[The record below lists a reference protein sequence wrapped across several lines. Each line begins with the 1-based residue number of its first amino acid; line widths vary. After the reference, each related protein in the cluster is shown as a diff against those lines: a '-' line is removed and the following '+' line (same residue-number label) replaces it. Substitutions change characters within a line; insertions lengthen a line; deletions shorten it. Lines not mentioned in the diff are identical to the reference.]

1 MNISE
6 ENVKRV
12 DWQGILAFV
21 MVTIALTWPAEI
33 MAYLKGVRF
42 GGTSAQADQAG
53 AFLLIAVTVVPAFS
67 AWIVRATAT
76 KEGFATAG
84 LRMCRWQY
92 YALTWIA
99 VPWIYLVIY
108 GLSLALGFA
117 HFNAAFAQFT
127 PAQISWTLAASLSI
141 FIIPA
146 LLPAFGS
153 QFGWT
158 GFVLPKLLPLGRWP
172 AAIGYGLLWGVSLLP
187 LAAVGYLYSGHP
199 AGYVLIVLF
208 TCALAMIEAA
218 LRIRAG
224 SLYLS
229 IFFAAAFSS
238 QAHGIA
244 PVAVLVTQPLLG
256 GIAGVVGIVV
266 LAAIGAW
273 LLATTPQAAIDAVL
287 ALPAKSRARRTG
299 RSRSA

>member
-1 MNISE
+1 MKISE
-6 ENVKRV
+6 ENAKRV

-21 MVTIALTWPAEI
+21 MLTIALTWPAEI

-42 GGTSAQADQAG
+42 GGTSAADQSS

-84 LRMCRWQY
+84 LRMGRWQY
-92 YALTWIA
+92 FALTWIA

-108 GLSLALGFA
+108 GSSLALGLA
-117 HFNAAFAQFT
+117 RFNPAFAQFA
-127 PAQISWTLAASLSI
+127 PAQISWTLAASLSL
-141 FIIPA
+141 FIVPA
-146 LLPAFGS
+146 LVPAFGS

-172 AAIGYGLLWGVSLLP
+172 AAIGYGLLWGATLLP
-187 LAAVGYLYSGHP
+187 LAALGYLYAGYP

-208 TCALAMIEAA
+208 TCALGMVEAA

-244 PVAVLVTQPLLG
+244 PVAVFVTQPLLG
-256 GIAGVVGIVV
+256 GIAGIVGIVV

-273 LLATTPQAAIDAVL
+273 LLATTPQAAIDAIL
-287 ALPAKSRARRTG
+287 AQPAKSRAKRTG